1 MKSNWNVFIA
11 VCVGA
16 VLGFAVG
23 QHMGAKGPMGTP
35 IRPAAANAPSAAP
48 AGSDQIYK
56 VAIGDAPVKG
66 DADAKVTIVES
77 SDFQCPFCGRVVPT
91 LVVRDTVACL

>member
-23 QHMGAKGPMGTP
+23 QHMGSKGPLGTP
-35 IRPAAANAPSAAP
+35 IRPAQANAPAAVP
-48 AGSDQIYK
+48 GADQICRRR
-56 VAIGDAPVKG
+56 AM
-66 DADAKVTIVES
+66 
-77 SDFQCPFCGRVVPT
+77 PT
-91 LVVRDTVACL
+91 PR